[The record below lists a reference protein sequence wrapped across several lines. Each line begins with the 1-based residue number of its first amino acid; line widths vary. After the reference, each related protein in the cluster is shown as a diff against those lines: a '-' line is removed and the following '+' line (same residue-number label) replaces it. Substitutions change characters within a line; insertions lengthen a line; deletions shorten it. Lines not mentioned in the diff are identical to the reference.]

1 MGLFDSLNL
10 NREVFPCF
18 FCYNPVDP
26 KYHYS
31 IKLMKEDDENLNI
44 YGDKIETSPE
54 GMRFMPYE
62 NSTLPKKILRLD
74 VMEKRDENFARIG
87 VTELKHHE
95 ECMDFGALFKKY
107 PEYVIVATNL
117 RADSK
122 ELEKRKAKQEKK
134 KS

>member
-1 MGLFDSLNL
+1 M
-10 NREVFPCF
+10 
-18 FCYNPVDP
+18 DP

-31 IKLMKEDDENLNI
+31 IKLMKEDYENLNI

-62 NSTLPKKILRLD
+62 NSTLPKKILRID

-107 PEYVIVATNL
+107 PEYVIVAMNL